1 MGQKRRLRRRLLSI
15 SARKGNESRKLSSPS
30 IPAASDNRQS
40 KWIGYRNPYHHQKH
54 QPTTSSMLRLFLL
67 SPTRLLKRWV
77 GLHCPLS
84 CGVPWWS
91 MGVTAVTARR
101 SQKSQRPQWSDVLSL
116 LASRGLARTGTSL
129 QTFVFFL
136 CLIPLNLSFSL
147 FPCLSLARETTP
159 EIEKRTFVSFVV
171 RFSLALLRGRLSS
184 HSVMSACLAALPAF
198 VSCTLCRRR
207 RIDDWD
213 IVRGN
218 HRGQATEEIGIEKRG
233 KGKDEVLLVDT
244 QIRECPPLPSMV
256 PTTVL
261 WAVTF
266 LAIAYGV
273 LALPSRSSWFLCL
286 EWLSTFRRLLNW
298 LTTS

>member
-1 MGQKRRLRRRLLSI
+1 MERRPLLARVKGVGENRHISPDLRFFSFALSPWISHSLSLYLSLSI
-15 SARKGNESRKLSSPS
+15 SL
-30 IPAASDNRQS
+30 
-40 KWIGYRNPYHHQKH
+40 
-54 QPTTSSMLRLFLL
+54 
-67 SPTRLLKRWV
+67 
-77 GLHCPLS
+77 
-84 CGVPWWS
+84 
-91 MGVTAVTARR
+91 
-101 SQKSQRPQWSDVLSL
+101 
-116 LASRGLARTGTSL
+116 
-129 QTFVFFL
+129 
-136 CLIPLNLSFSL
+136 
-147 FPCLSLARETTP
+147 CLSLAREATP

-298 LTTS
+298 LPASRHTSRCSRTALASAFVTVVWHDACLTLTESAP